1 MRPPTTRRLG
11 SSRKAQYGFL
21 FGYVVAVAGILIAML
36 LLAVAIIDPRGFAAI
51 RGAALDGTAPVS
63 AGGRSVSRFF
73 SDIGSGI
80 GNYFRAGSQ
89 NAQLRR
95 DLEEAR
101 RGLVD
106 TQATAAENARLRAL
120 LGLAREVQDEI
131 AVARIVG
138 SSYDS
143 ARRLATL
150 SAGSS
155 SGVRVGQPVRAAD
168 GLIGRVLET
177 GRWASRVLLVS
188 DGASSVPVRSLRD
201 DTPALAVGRGDGSIE
216 LRTLE
221 VGSNPFRRGDVL
233 VTSGVGGIFP
243 PNVPVATV
251 IRIEGDSA
259 IARPIADPSRVDM
272 AIVQPVYQAGR
283 RRRARR
289 GRSRDGRAARHR
301 AAADRRARRPHA
313 RPAAAQPALPAGAAA
328 AAAGPD
334 GAAAAR
340 RRGAGA
346 GPGTGSG
353 SAAGGA
359 PAAGAAAGSEHDHTG
374 AAPAAGPAGAEV
386 MRGAAPL
393 TSFQRK
399 LESRCL
405 CGLRA
410 PPSVKIREIPAFAGM
425 TGSFVGPEAPR

>member
-21 FGYVVAVAGILIAML
+21 FGYVVAVAGILIAIL

-51 RGAALDGTAPVS
+51 RGAALDSTAPVS
-63 AGGRSVSRFF
+63 EGGRSVSRFF

-143 ARRLATL
+143 ARRMATL

-155 SGVRVGQPVRAAD
+155 SGIRVGQPVRAAD

-259 IARPIADPSRVDM
+259 IARPLADPSRVDM
-272 AIVQPVYQAGR
+272 AIVQPVYQA
-283 RRRARR
+283 
-289 GRSRDGRAARHR
+289 AAVGEL
-301 AAADRRARRPHA
+301 AEAESETVAPPVTGPPLSAV
-313 RPAAAQPALPAGAAA
+313 PAGNTPAPLQRNPRYQPALQQPQPGQMV
-328 AAAGPD
+328 
-334 GAAAAR
+334 R
-340 RRGAGA
+340 RP
-346 GPGTGSG
+346 PGT
-353 SAAGGA
+353 A
-359 PAAGAAAGSEHDHTG
+359 
-374 AAPAAGPAGAEV
+374 AAPAPAQGQPK
-386 MRGAAPL
+386 AAPPRPQPAQQPAQN
-393 TSFQRK
+393 TTTPAQSP
-399 LESRCL
+399 
-405 CGLRA
+405 A
-410 PPSVKIREIPAFAGM
+410 PQ
-425 TGSFVGPEAPR
+425 PEAPR